1 MGYRNYFYIAEKKK
15 VDDFLKLSH
24 EDQIKVTSESLKN
37 LYNDQK
43 YTQECIAEYIERN
56 ALGTW
61 ETRDYLKAK
70 EIHGCGKYFD
80 DTIQKEIVKDS
91 IDLSNYDEE
100 FYLNVNPKAL
110 IVCAEH
116 YKDKSAKYW
125 NNIIESETTV
135 EELKEQLKSHAR
147 ELDYAH
153 RDVLDTDPNNKFRIT
168 NSWDY
173 EYAMLELVHLYKMI
187 DWDKYSLI
195 WCGY

>member
-15 VDDFLKLSH
+15 VDDFLALSH
-24 EDQIKVTSESLKN
+24 EEQMKVTAELIKQDYSDQTFAQERIEEYLE
-37 LYNDQK
+37 YNQLGSWEARK
-43 YTQECIAEYIERN
+43 YLEAE
-56 ALGTW
+56 
-61 ETRDYLKAK
+61 

-80 DTIQKEIVKDS
+80 SNIQKEIVKGS
-91 IDLSNYDEE
+91 VDLSGDEDE
-100 FYLNVNPKAL
+100 FYLNVKPEAL

-116 YKDKSAKYW
+116 YKDKSAQYW
-125 NNIIESETTV
+125 NNIINSEASI
-135 EELKEQLKSHAR
+135 EDIKEQLRSHAR

-153 RDVLDTDPNNKFRIT
+153 RDVLDTDPNNKFNIT

-173 EYAMLELVHLYKMI
+173 EYAMLELVHLYKLI